1 MNIKYRT
8 KKLENECTNIKVASK
23 QYGDKSARRIIMILY
38 GIDAAERLCDLSPL
52 PPMRCHRLKGEL
64 KQLLAIDLEQPNRLI
79 LKAIDEKGNFLNL
92 DKVKFS
98 QICNVKIMEVS
109 KHYD

>member
-1 MNIKYRT
+1 MNIEFKT
-8 KKLENECTNIKVASK
+8 KKLQKECTMINVASK
-23 QYGDKSARRIIMILY
+23 QHGENLARRIIRILY
-38 GIDAAERLCDLSPL
+38 GIQAAECLSDLSPL
-52 PPMRCHRLKGEL
+52 PPMRCHRLKGDL
-64 KQLLAIDLEQPNRLI
+64 KQMLAIDLEHKRLI
-79 LKAIDEKGNFLNL
+79 LRAIDEKGNFLDL